1 MPVLANRMQGTKGSA
16 INRVAQRV
24 RDLKEE
30 GQEIIDFSIGVPNFL
45 PPEHVY
51 EAAHE
56 DISHDK
62 GTYLPGRGTK
72 QLVQAF
78 RSRMKEDGFEYKEE
92 EIVSG
97 LGGKNLLFNIM
108 LALLNE
114 GDEVLIPTPYW
125 TTYPDQVKLLG
136 GASLFPVLPG
146 FTKLQTE
153 AGTAGGRYRAK
164 SQDHAVQQSLQSNR
178 HDLQRTGSEGSR

>member
-1 MPVLANRMQGTKGSA
+1 MK
-16 INRVAQRV
+16 
-24 RDLKEE
+24 
-30 GQEIIDFSIGVPNFL
+30 
-45 PPEHVY
+45 
-51 EAAHE
+51 AAHE

-78 RSRMKEDGFEYKEE
+78 RSRMKEDGFEYEEE

-136 GASLFPVLPG
+136 GRPFFLPSPAAQNYKLRPEQLEAAIGPKAKIMLFNNPSNPTGMVYSEQEVRALGNLP
-146 FTKLQTE
+146 
-153 AGTAGGRYRAK
+153 
-164 SQDHAVQQSLQSNR
+164 
-178 HDLQRTGSEGSR
+178 